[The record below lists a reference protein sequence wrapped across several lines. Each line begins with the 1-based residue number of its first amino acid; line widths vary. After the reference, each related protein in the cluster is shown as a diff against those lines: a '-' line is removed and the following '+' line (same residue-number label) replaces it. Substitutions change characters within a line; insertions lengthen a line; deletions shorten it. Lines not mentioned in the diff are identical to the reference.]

1 MRQSSSA
8 PVVPFGNAERLL
20 LAQLETARSIHERR
34 EGKSVDAA
42 AVQCETQGL
51 DEGPWKLL
59 SARFTPHDWQRR
71 CLDKW
76 LPLGR
81 GTVKVATG
89 GGKTKFALLAAQE
102 LQRTRAP
109 DLRMVVVVPT
119 VPLMYQWRDELLEGD
134 VRADE
139 VGLLGGGSDPPDLG
153 RVRILI
159 SVINSARERLPDL
172 VRSAGWSERLLLVV
186 DECHR
191 ANAEKAQRIFDAKP
205 AFTLGLSATPEQ
217 ELEGEGI
224 PPDEAYARGPV
235 GQGLG
240 PIIFEFSLKESAEA
254 GLVTPFEIW
263 HVGLPLTADEAN
275 EHRKL
280 SSEISDLRETLQAI
294 HRRARSTQ
302 NFIAWCQTQASRGGK
317 AADDAGQFISLTSR
331 RKRLLYRADS
341 RIAAALAFLREGLA
355 DPASRAIVFHELIE
369 ETESLYGDAVR
380 SGLPAVLEHSQ
391 LPGALR
397 DGNIE
402 LFRRGTARVVVS
414 AKSLI
419 EGFNVPAADLGII
432 AASTGS
438 ARQRIQSLGRMLR
451 KKADGRTA
459 RVIVLYIRDSED
471 EIIYETADWA
481 GIVGA
486 ERNRF
491 FEWKAVP
498 EASDDWRAGLREV
511 QDPPRRYRPP
521 SSEIDVSDLRPG
533 DPYPGKA
540 DGVELKIDQQFNA
553 RDQNE
558 VVVAVD
564 PSMVRQVVELNP
576 LRRARI
582 TPAGHLIVRVD
593 DRGEPDWRFLGRA
606 DATPAAETTGQV
618 ILKIKQ
624 SRGQRHFALGDG
636 KGGQSVRFALS
647 SENGATEAGDRIRRQ
662 LFAWIGEVEAS
673 RALTVR
679 ELLWDCADR
688 YWLEIGGERLEF
700 PGPGAKLEF
709 KE

>member
-1 MRQSSSA
+1 MNDPTSA

-20 LAQLETARSIHERR
+20 LAQLQTAKDIHERTKGQAAG
-34 EGKSVDAA
+34 EA
-42 AVQCETQGL
+42 AVERETRGL
-51 DEGPWKLL
+51 GEGPWTLL
-59 SARFTPHDWQRR
+59 SARVTPHEWQRR
-71 CLDKW
+71 CLGKW
-76 LPLGR
+76 LPLRR

-102 LQRTRAP
+102 LQRNRAP
-109 DLRMVVVVPT
+109 DLRMVIVVPT

-139 VGLLGGGSDPPDLG
+139 VGLLGGGAEPPDLG
-153 RVRILI
+153 QVRILI
-159 SVINSARERLPDL
+159 AVINSARDRLPEM
-172 VRSAGWSERLLLVV
+172 VRSAGWSDRLLLVV

-254 GLVTPFEIW
+254 GLVTPFEVW

-280 SSEISDLRETLQAI
+280 STEITELRETLQAI

-317 AADDAGQFISLTSR
+317 AADDAGQFIALTTR
-331 RKRLLYRADS
+331 RKRLLYRAES
-341 RIAAALAFLREGLA
+341 RISAAIAFLQEGLA
-355 DPASRAIVFHELIE
+355 DPASRAIVFHELID

-391 LPGALR
+391 LPGTLR
-397 DGNIE
+397 DGNID
-402 LFRRGTARVVVS
+402 LFRRGIARVVVS

-451 KKADGRTA
+451 KKSDGRSA
-459 RVIVLYIRDSED
+459 RVIVLYVRDSED
-471 EIIYETADWA
+471 EAIYERADWA

-491 FEWKAVP
+491 FEWVAP
-498 EASDDWRAGLREV
+498 SDVGDWRRGLREV

-521 SSEIDVSDLRPG
+521 SSEVDVANLNPG

-540 DGVELKIDQQFNA
+540 DGVELKVDQQLNA
-553 RDQNE
+553 RDE
-558 VVVAVD
+558 SDAVIPID
-564 PSMVRQVVELNP
+564 PALVRQVVELNP

-582 TPAGHLIVRVD
+582 TPAGHLIVRID
-593 DRGEPDWRFLGRA
+593 DRGEPDWRYLGLA
-606 DATPAAETTGQV
+606 KATPASEAAGNV
-618 ILKIKQ
+618 VLKIKQ
-624 SRGQRHFALGDG
+624 SRGQRHLALGDG
-636 KGGQSVRFALS
+636 RGGQSVRFALS
-647 SENGATEAGDRIRRQ
+647 SENGASESGDRIRRD
-662 LFAWIGEVEAS
+662 LFAWIGEVEAA
-673 RALTVR
+673 RGLTIR
-679 ELLWDCADR
+679 ELLWDLRSR